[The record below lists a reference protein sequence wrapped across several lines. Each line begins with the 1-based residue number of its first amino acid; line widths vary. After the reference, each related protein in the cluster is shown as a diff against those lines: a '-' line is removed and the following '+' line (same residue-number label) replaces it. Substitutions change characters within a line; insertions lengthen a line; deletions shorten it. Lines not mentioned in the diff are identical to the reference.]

1 MHASQAG
8 QCSHTGQAGLRDP
21 WYQAAQRQERCRAWA
36 SLVVRVR
43 RSALPL
49 RLSDRAKAWLSPR
62 VTPFTRPRKRVSSI
76 PIPGTSSSGPE
87 DSAMPKRK
95 SAVRS
100 RSDRSRRRR
109 RDEEAN
115 RFRRALL
122 YVQTAAQAAA
132 AVAAD

>member
-1 MHASQAG
+1 
-8 QCSHTGQAGLRDP
+8 
-21 WYQAAQRQERCRAWA
+21 
-36 SLVVRVR
+36 
-43 RSALPL
+43 
-49 RLSDRAKAWLSPR
+49 
-62 VTPFTRPRKRVSSI
+62 
-76 PIPGTSSSGPE
+76 
-87 DSAMPKRK
+87 MPKRK

-109 RDEEAN
+109 RDKEAN